1 MTFISPEE
9 RTRHRRSQTRW
20 QVIIAITMVGGI
32 IAAFT
37 IGLWNSPPGTLE
49 NLFFTGR

>member
-1 MTFISPEE
+1 MRFISAEE

-20 QVIIAITMVGGI
+20 QVIIAVTMVGGI

-37 IGLWNSPPGTLE
+37 IGFWNSPPGTLE
-49 NLFFTGR
+49 SFFFTGR